1 MLLKKIGVIK
11 EMLLPPEFVQ
21 GEQEFGGKGNN
32 WRLSYHPRKFK
43 DTDSGAQIILYY
55 RGKPP
60 YKTAGDAFRVLLTQ
74 SPGTLFEQSKDTN
87 TRPIA
92 SILKNLSEALGPAAD
107 NQLLNHEPPGLSGPL
122 FFMQKIAV
130 AVVNKRKLLA
140 LTGVFHG
147 TSVPFEEF
155 EGHPTTSYYHGLLFD
170 SAPGNQPC
178 SIEEIVLQAPTQ
190 ALLEQY
196 LPSFEKAVASIRWSD
211 I

>member
-11 EMLLPPEFVQ
+11 DLLLPPEFVQ

-32 WRLSYHPRKFK
+32 WRMSYHPRKFK
-43 DTDSGAQIILYY
+43 ETDSGAQIILYY

-74 SPGTLFEQSKDTN
+74 SASTLFEHSKDKN
-87 TRPIA
+87 TKPIA
-92 SILKNLSEALGPAAD
+92 SILKNLGEALGPAAD
-107 NQLLNHEPPGLSGPL
+107 NQLLNHEPPGLNGPL
-122 FFMQKIAV
+122 FFMQKMAV
-130 AVVNKRKLLA
+130 STVNKRKVLVLS
-140 LTGVFHG
+140 GIYHG
-147 TSVPFEEF
+147 TSVAESDFEAS
-155 EGHPTTSYYHGLLFD
+155 PLTSYYHGLLFD

-178 SIEEIVLQAPTQ
+178 NIEEIVMQAPTQ

-196 LPSFEKAVASIRWSD
+196 MPSFDKAVASIRWND